1 MIKRFFKKRNSNS
14 SEVNSLDI
22 VSSVE
27 GQISLAEVETL
38 MELASNLL
46 QGCTI
51 VEIGSYRGK
60 STIALALG
68 SKRGQQNKVYAID
81 PHVDFVGVLGAV
93 FGPQDLNVLYR
104 NIINAKVGEIVFV
117 VSLPS
122 INAAN
127 AWSEKN
133 IALLFIDGDHSYEG
147 VKSDYEAWE
156 PFVVSGGVIVFHDI
170 RVDGVRQ
177 LLDEITEKGSLMIV
191 GTIDEMAWFR
201 KINSVEESG

>member
-1 MIKRFFKKRNSNS
+1 MIINSLFKKKNNTAIG
-14 SEVNSLDI
+14 VNSLDV

-27 GQISLAEVETL
+27 GQISSAEVETL
-38 MELASNLL
+38 MELASDLL

-68 SKRGQQNKVYAID
+68 AKRGQQNKVYAID

-93 FGPQDLNVLYR
+93 FGPQDLKVLYR
-104 NIINAKVGEIVFV
+104 NIINANVGDIVFV

-156 PFVVSGGVIVFHDI
+156 QFVVRGGVIVFHDI
-170 RVDGVRQ
+170 RVEGVRQ
-177 LLDEITEKGSLMIV
+177 LLDEITENGSLMIV
-191 GTIDEMAWFR
+191 GTIDEMAWFI
-201 KINSVEESG
+201 KM